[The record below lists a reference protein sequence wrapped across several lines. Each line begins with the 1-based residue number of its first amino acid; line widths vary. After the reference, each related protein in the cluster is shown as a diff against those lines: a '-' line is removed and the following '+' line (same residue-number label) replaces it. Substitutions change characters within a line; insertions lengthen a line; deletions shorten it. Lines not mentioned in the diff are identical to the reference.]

1 MEITIEVGE
10 VLFEFSSFENW
21 VAKASSRYGQ
31 HGATKYNSIT
41 LDSVGRICCI
51 GKQFMRARDEGAFPV
66 YVYRLA

>member
-31 HGATKYNSIT
+31 QEIEVQALLGD
-41 LDSVGRICCI
+41 DSYW
-51 GKQFMRARDEGAFPV
+51 E
-66 YVYRLA
+66 